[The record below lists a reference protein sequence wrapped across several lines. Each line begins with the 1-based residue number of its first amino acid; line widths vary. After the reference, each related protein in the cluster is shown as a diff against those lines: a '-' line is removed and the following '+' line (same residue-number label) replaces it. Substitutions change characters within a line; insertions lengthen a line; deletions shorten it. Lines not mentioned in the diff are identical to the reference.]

1 MRRARG
7 RLHPND
13 EQLHAR
19 RLERHE
25 LHVQGELA
33 LGRASVTYTWVG
45 GLLMDQQDATGLL
58 YRRNRYY
65 DPMSGRFTQEDPIG
79 LAGGL
84 NVYGFA
90 GGDPVNFAD
99 PFGLC
104 PGLPKCGFWGN
115 LLAGVQAGADIADPG
130 EGVNK
135 ASWGYKIGF
144 ALGDLASTF
153 NDLSL
158 GDPNGYLD
166 PNAAQSIQN
175 DPEVQNTQQ
184 RIADNQ
190 PKYRQD
196 GQVFE
201 NRQNRLPQ
209 QARGYYTEWTV
220 DTPGAQNR
228 AKRRIVAGAQGE
240 QYYTDDHYLTFTQ
253 IRPAS
258 PPPPT
263 KQ

>member
-104 PGLPKCGFWGN
+104 PPRTNDELC
-115 LLAGVQAGADIADPG
+115 DIAT
-130 EGVNK
+130 GV
-135 ASWGYKIGF
+135 
-144 ALGDLASTF
+144 
-153 NDLSL
+153 
-158 GDPNGYLD
+158 
-166 PNAAQSIQN
+166 
-175 DPEVQNTQQ
+175 TQQ
-184 RIADNQ
+184 TAAMKTVTDALISLTPIGDA
-190 PKYRQD
+190 
-196 GQVFE
+196 
-201 NRQNRLPQ
+201 Q
-209 QARGYYTEWTV
+209 QSV
-220 DTPGAQNR
+220 DR
-228 AKRRIVAGAQGE
+228 
-240 QYYTDDHYLTFTQ
+240 
-253 IRPAS
+253 
-258 PPPPT
+258 
-263 KQ
+263 